1 MISMTL
7 QKVLIWMEAVHGKPF
22 HIKRDLGM
30 QKVYIQKKNMNP
42 ETLRQNIT
50 TFISKQLK
58 GW

>member
-1 MISMTL
+1 
-7 QKVLIWMEAVHGKPF
+7 MEAVHGKPF

-30 QKVYIQKKNMNP
+30 QKVYMQKKNMNP

-58 GW
+58 S

>member
-7 QKVLIWMEAVHGKPF
+7 QKVLIWMEAVHGEPF

-58 GW
+58 SW

>member
-1 MISMTL
+1 
-7 QKVLIWMEAVHGKPF
+7 MEAVHGTPF

-58 GW
+58 S